1 MSIVLALSV
10 QTLVDPA
17 LQTTTAND
25 PGLDGTHPDL
35 KLGTNLKQN
44 VLDTSNFSA
53 QDAMLP
59 ITYLRGIPNT
69 DQSGGH
75 GTHVA
80 GIAGATGAASS
91 GKYAGIAPGAN
102 LVGTT
107 PGRACLF
114 WTSSGRLTTS

>member
-35 KLGTNLKQN
+35 KLGANLKQN

-59 ITYLRGIPNT
+59 ITYQGHSQHRLERHARHARGRHCRR
-69 DQSGGH
+69 G
-75 GTHVA
+75 
-80 GIAGATGAASS
+80 
-91 GKYAGIAPGAN
+91 
-102 LVGTT
+102 L
-107 PGRACLF
+107 
-114 WTSSGRLTTS
+114 